1 MNLPGK
7 DVFSM
12 TCPVTS
18 TTNELKR
25 QKIPWID
32 TRLQKRRRQRTS
44 SIVHPLLSPF
54 LTTEKTNRKMKGPC
68 HLRISNDVICRA
80 MSSAQKKLANL
91 ISCHFQSQIF
101 HFFSKKETL
110 NPIII
115 FHCTG
120 LEELWLWRVCFLYYD
135 SEIVLSCF
143 PCKN

>member
-1 MNLPGK
+1 MMWFVG
-7 DVFSM
+7 
-12 TCPVTS
+12 
-18 TTNELKR
+18 
-25 QKIPWID
+25 Q
-32 TRLQKRRRQRTS
+32 
-44 SIVHPLLSPF
+44 
-54 LTTEKTNRKMKGPC
+54 C
-68 HLRISNDVICRA
+68 HLHR
-80 MSSAQKKLANL
+80 KKLANL

-143 PCKN
+143 PCKNWCQYWAECKILTWIYACHHPRIFKFFGLSMTSAWMTVMFYGIPIISSIDDAPGNFIELIEFRFE